1 MGGALPKQYLPLAGR
16 PLLAHT
22 MSALAGHPEI
32 DAVRAMIHPDDHGL
46 YEKAAAGLA
55 LMDPADGG
63 AGRQASVLNGLESL
77 EAHAPDRVLIHD
89 GVRPFVGAR
98 VIEEVLAAL
107 DHGPAAIAALPVADT
122 LKKGVD
128 GRVAGTVTRDGLWRA
143 QTPQGFH
150 FQAILE
156 AHRQARGHELTDDAA
171 VAERA
176 GLPVSLVAGSEDNFK
191 VTTPAD
197 FDRAER
203 VLAGAG
209 ADIRVGTG
217 FDAHRFR
224 DGDQITLC
232 GLKLRHDQGLAGHSD
247 ADVAIHALVDALL
260 GAIGAG
266 DIGQHFPPTDAR
278 WANADSSLFLAR
290 ARDLVGDAGAAITNV
305 DVTLICERPRI
316 GPHRAAMRDRLAE
329 ILALAPERVN
339 VKATTTEGLGFAGR
353 REGIVAQATATV
365 RFGE

>member
-1 MGGALPKQYLPLAGR
+1 
-16 PLLAHT
+16 
-22 MSALAGHPEI
+22 
-32 DAVRAMIHPDDHGL
+32 
-46 YEKAAAGLA
+46 
-55 LMDPADGG
+55 
-63 AGRQASVLNGLESL
+63 
-77 EAHAPDRVLIHD
+77 
-89 GVRPFVGAR
+89 
-98 VIEEVLAAL
+98 
-107 DHGPAAIAALPVADT
+107 DT